1 MSDENAAKIGMATA
15 ATGITFC
22 GGALLL
28 VVVGWLCRLVREL
41 FMVGWTG
48 WPFG

>member
-1 MSDENAAKIGMATA
+1 MSDANEAKWGMATA
-15 ATGITFC
+15 ATGIMFC

-28 VVVGWLCRLVREL
+28 VVVGWLCRLVHTL
-41 FMVGWTG
+41 FMAGWNG